1 MNRLGQ
7 GVDLMTDPAKS
18 PITRGAAA
26 GADTRL
32 MPGHIEDAARRLR
45 RVIASASFTSDSSRA
60 GAVFEALRSSI
71 AKSENLRDQR
81 WQLAIRRIA
90 RQMGCSEQLLEL
102 SISALTRP
110 LAQVCD
116 FARMVKPRRELL
128 GFVLPGNVPGAGL
141 HEIVIALLAGCGLIV
156 KSSAAEP
163 VFFAEFA
170 ATLNELDVRFGTAFG
185 KLIEVFNWGR
195 ERTDLTRAL
204 LDACDCIAA
213 FGDDIT
219 VAEFERRS
227 PGVIG
232 FASRVSGAALLREA
246 VVDDAALEQNVR
258 AISVDCAL
266 FDQRGCLSPQHIF
279 VEERAEEFAAR
290 TAAFFQE
297 FAPRWGDG
305 VPRIIGLENAAAIR
319 AIRESVRWRR
329 LGGAKV
335 RMWEGA
341 GFDWTVVFDR
351 DARFTISPGFRTV
364 FVSPFTTLTD
374 FERRLQPVHGRL
386 EGFALAG
393 RGAKLEA
400 AAATLRRLGATY
412 ICPPGEMQSPP
423 LDWPHGGGAF
433 LRLMLEGT

>member
-1 MNRLGQ
+1 
-7 GVDLMTDPAKS
+7 
-18 PITRGAAA
+18 
-26 GADTRL
+26 
-32 MPGHIEDAARRLR
+32 
-45 RVIASASFTSDSSRA
+45 
-60 GAVFEALRSSI
+60 
-71 AKSENLRDQR
+71 
-81 WQLAIRRIA
+81 
-90 RQMGCSEQLLEL
+90 MGCSEQLLEL
-102 SISALTRP
+102 SISALTSP
-110 LAQVCD
+110 LAQVRN

-156 KSSAAEP
+156 KTSAAEP

-170 ATLNELDVRFGTAFG
+170 ATLNELDVRFGTGFG

-195 ERTDLTRAL
+195 ERSDLTRAL
-204 LDACDCIAA
+204 INVCDHVAA
-213 FGDDIT
+213 FGDDTT
-219 VAEFERRS
+219 VAELELQDHS
-227 PGVIG
+227 LIG
-232 FASRVSGAALLREA
+232 FGSRVSGAALLREA
-246 VVDDAALEQNVR
+246 IEDDAALEQNAR

-266 FDQRGCLSPQHIF
+266 FEQRGCLSPHHIF

-290 TAAFFQE
+290 TAACFQE
-297 FAPRWGDG
+297 FAPQWRGS
-305 VPRIIGLENAAAIR
+305 VPRTIGLEDAAAIR
-319 AIRESVRWRR
+319 AVREAARWRD
-329 LGGAKV
+329 LGAKV
-335 RMWEGA
+335 RLWEGA

-374 FERRLQPVHGRL
+374 FELRLQPVHGRL

-400 AAATLRRLGATY
+400 AAATVRRLGATY
-412 ICPPGEMQSPP
+412 ICAPGEMQSPP